1 MLTRKL
7 PAEWNQWLLQGKNLT
22 IQRNVFMK
30 QRILSGAVLV
40 AFFAAII
47 VFNQS
52 FPLALNIAVALIY
65 AASIFELTKA
75 LGLAR
80 KWFLVVP
87 SLAAA
92 AAVPFC
98 GGNEMQFLVY
108 CLYTL
113 MLFTAMI
120 LYHHE
125 TSFKEVA
132 VLYSMVVLIPCA
144 LQTLV
149 TLRSLSVHH
158 GMFYVLIA
166 VLAAWVADV
175 GAFFAGTFFGKHKL
189 CPEISPKKTV
199 EGAIGGLVVNV
210 AFVMLCGLFF
220 SQVFY
225 GGEKQVNYLSLFL
238 IGFFGTFV
246 SMLGD
251 LSFSLIKRSCHIKD
265 FGQVIPG
272 HGGILDRFDSVIFTA
287 PFVYLLV
294 EYLPIVV

>member
-52 FPLALNIAVALIY
+52 FPLALNIAVALIS

-175 GAFFAGTFFGKHKL
+175 GAFFAGIFFGKHKL

>member
-1 MLTRKL
+1 
-7 PAEWNQWLLQGKNLT
+7 
-22 IQRNVFMK
+22 MK

-52 FPLALNIAVALIY
+52 FPLALNIAVALIS

-175 GAFFAGTFFGKHKL
+175 GALRGPFLESISFARKSAPRKRWKAQSAGWWSMWLLSCCAVFF
-189 CPEISPKKTV
+189 SPK
-199 EGAIGGLVVNV
+199 
-210 AFVMLCGLFF
+210 
-220 SQVFY
+220 Y
-225 GGEKQVNYLSLFL
+225 
-238 IGFFGTFV
+238 
-246 SMLGD
+246 
-251 LSFSLIKRSCHIKD
+251 
-265 FGQVIPG
+265 
-272 HGGILDRFDSVIFTA
+272 FTA
-287 PFVYLLV
+287 GRSR
-294 EYLPIVV
+294 